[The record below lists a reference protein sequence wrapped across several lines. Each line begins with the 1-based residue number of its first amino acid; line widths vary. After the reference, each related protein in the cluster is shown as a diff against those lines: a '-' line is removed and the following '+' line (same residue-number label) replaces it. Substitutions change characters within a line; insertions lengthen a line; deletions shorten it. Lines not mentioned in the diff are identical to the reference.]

1 MLELRYGH
9 DMGRGIAGRRALLYL
24 IAALTLLLGTG
35 SAVLIYINADNNPDR
50 VLGYEVVGGKV
61 YPVAPEDSKV
71 YMHDLELYGG
81 KANVLADEFIG
92 WFNGLWHGRSLAV
105 VMACLAVIVSTGFFF
120 AANHLRSGPGTDS
133 RGEDNSP

>member
-1 MLELRYGH
+1 MSS
-9 DMGRGIAGRRALLYL
+9 GIADRKTLLYI
-24 IAALTLLLGTG
+24 IAAVTLLIGAG

-50 VLGYEVVGGKV
+50 VLGYEVWGGTA

-81 KANVLADEFIG
+81 KANVLADEFIA

-105 VMACLAVIVSTGFFF
+105 VVACLAVTVSAGFFF
-120 AANHLRSGPGTDS
+120 AANHLRSGPPTNS
-133 RGEDNSP
+133 RGEGNNQ